1 MAPIPAKRP
10 GQHAAGGRVPPPSAA
25 GPARLIS
32 APRHPASLPISSGG
46 KGAEYLES

>member
-1 MAPIPAKRP
+1 MARFRP
-10 GQHAAGGRVPPPSAA
+10 NDPGSTLPGGVSPHLPRP

-46 KGAEYLES
+46 EGAEYLES